1 VDERARMIC
10 SRLEAWEKQKA
21 TGSDGY
27 FDGIGHYMRL
37 FEDDIAWLLE
47 RESQMMGALKMMS
60 VMALHCCDSAIAR
73 DSLDECLRDFGFTLD
88 EVEARDEQ

>member
-1 VDERARMIC
+1 MIR

-37 FEDDIAWLLE
+37 FEDDIAWLL
-47 RESQMMGALKMMS
+47 
-60 VMALHCCDSAIAR
+60 
-73 DSLDECLRDFGFTLD
+73 D
-88 EVEARDEQ
+88 EVERLERRVRMYEVVKS

>member
-47 RESQMMGALKMMS
+47 RESQMMGALA
-60 VMALHCCDSAIAR
+60 VMTDLAAYDGGAIGR
-73 DSLDECLRDFGFTLD
+73 ESLDECLRDFGFTLD
-88 EVEARDEQ
+88 EVEARDER